1 MIQLHNHCYAEPKE
15 LRETVKRK
23 QILIGA
29 YIVICTILLAML
41 YPNND
46 HDDDLY
52 IEILKFGETNLG
64 TPISFGQLEA
74 HLSEKGVEYN
84 EFVAMYLFGG
94 AYVDEN
100 NPGGNGFRIPRDSVS
115 FYLHIGGYS
124 ELLDYTELQEAK
136 ESSSNV
142 LFVAVLAIMVS
153 TLFQILFLSLS
164 MRAEQTPRLRSSEIP
179 IEPEEK
185 MKIWDSTEFIDSKE
199 NNEEQVDP

>member
-1 MIQLHNHCYAEPKE
+1 M
-15 LRETVKRK
+15 KRK